1 MAGAGAGGG
10 EPPEVRGPQSV
21 QSVPRAQSTNSEPG
35 PPSSHIPSDE
45 KLQVSVHRGEVRGP
59 QSVQSVLYSQE
70 ADSAPKP
77 PSLQTPSDAELQ
89 VLRHST

>member
-21 QSVPRAQSTNSEPG
+21 QSVPYPQSEFSAPG
-35 PPSSHIPSDE
+35 PPSLHIPSDE

-89 VLRHST
+89 VLPHST